1 MKAIKRTIAM
11 VSLVAVLGAV
21 NAQALGKKEQNL
33 LVGAAV
39 AGLVLPALL
48 LSSATEPARHVEPE
62 RHDKQNVRY
71 VEPERHDK
79 EPARHVQQPVKHN
92 PPKVV
97 TKNNNQQKVVIK
109 NNNNRAQN
117 NNQPKV
123 ILKGNDNQH
132 KGR

>member
-21 NAQALGKKEQNL
+21 NAQALGKQEQNI

-39 AGLVLPALL
+39 AALVLPALV
-48 LSSATEPARHVEPE
+48 LSSTTTTHYVEPA

-71 VEPERHDK
+71 VEPARHAQPVK
-79 EPARHVQQPVKHN
+79 HVEPAKHN

-97 TKNNNQQKVVIK
+97 ANNNNNQARVVIR
-109 NNNNRAQN
+109 N
-117 NNQPKV
+117 
-123 ILKGNDNQH
+123 NDNQRR
-132 KGR
+132 GR